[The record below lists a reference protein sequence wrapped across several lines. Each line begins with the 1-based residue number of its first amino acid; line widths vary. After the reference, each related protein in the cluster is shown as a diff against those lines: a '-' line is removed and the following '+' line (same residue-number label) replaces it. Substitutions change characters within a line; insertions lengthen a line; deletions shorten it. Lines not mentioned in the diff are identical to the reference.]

1 MGNQSIKN
9 IFNVFKEQGIVLD
22 DIQKKRIEER
32 LQSIT
37 TYVPKVGLFGKTG
50 VGKSSLANALFG
62 TDACKISDIASC
74 TRKPQ
79 EIALGIAGDKGIS
92 LLDVPGVGESSV
104 RDSEYGKLY
113 QELLPELDIVLWLL
127 KGDDRAFTSDQL
139 FYENIVKP
147 HIEKGKQFF
156 FIINQV
162 DKIEPFREWDEKNR
176 KPSMKQQE
184 NINYKIKEVSRYFD
198 TPVSKI
204 VPVSANEKYNLV
216 NLMDEIIF
224 ALPPEKLVTFAKA
237 VNPELLSNEAKEHIK
252 KESSN
257 YVLSGAI
264 AGATIG
270 AAVGGP
276 IGAAVG
282 GAIGA
287 VCGFVSGF
295 F

>member
-1 MGNQSIKN
+1 MGKESINN
-9 IFNVFKEQGIVLD
+9 IFNAFKEQGIDLD
-22 DIQKKRIEER
+22 DTQKKRIEER
-32 LQSIT
+32 LQKIT
-37 TYVPKVGLFGKTG
+37 TYVPKVGIFGKTG

-62 TDACKISDIASC
+62 TDVCKISDIASC
-74 TRKPQ
+74 TRNPQ
-79 EIALGIAGDKGIS
+79 EIVLGIAGDKGIS
-92 LLDVPGVGESSV
+92 LLDVPGVGESSD
-104 RDSEYGKLY
+104 RDVEYGKLY
-113 QELLPELDIVLWLL
+113 QKLLPELDVVLWLL

-156 FIINQV
+156 FVINQV
-162 DKIEPFREWDEKNR
+162 DKIEPYREWDEKKR
-176 KPSMKQQE
+176 KPGMKQQQ
-184 NINYKIKEVSRYFD
+184 NINSKIEEVSRYFD

-204 VPVSANEKYNLV
+204 VPASANEKYNLV
-216 NLMDEIIF
+216 NLMDEIVF

-237 VNPELLSNEAKEHIK
+237 VNPEMLSDKAKEHIK
-252 KESSN
+252 KESTN
-257 YVLSGAI
+257 YVLTGAI

-270 AAVGGP
+270 ATVGGP

-287 VCGFVSGF
+287 AVGFISSF